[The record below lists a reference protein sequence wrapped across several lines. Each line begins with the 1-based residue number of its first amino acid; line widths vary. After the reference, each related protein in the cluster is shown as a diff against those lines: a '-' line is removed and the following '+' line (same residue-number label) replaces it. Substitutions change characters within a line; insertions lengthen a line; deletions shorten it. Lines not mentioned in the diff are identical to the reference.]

1 MAIGV
6 AIGHFIPS
14 SARLRQP
21 LSDADNKHPDRYRAH
36 HYDVSPLA
44 KVRYE
49 KLREVFRNKRVLGL
63 SLDSLANDLVGSHR
77 GRAIVSSAADLKK
90 IGDAPVAVLVLDEL
104 NSRFEDMGFSRQM
117 MVKYLEAQ
125 PAVLQ
130 EPMVLMVAMNNSF
143 QQIHDYTQNRDELIE
158 AVKKH
163 MPEFAWRMVNS
174 GKSGPG
180 AVERMAQVMAA
191 L

>member
-1 MAIGV
+1 M
-6 AIGHFIPS
+6 
-14 SARLRQP
+14 
-21 LSDADNKHPDRYRAH
+21 
-36 HYDVSPLA
+36 
-44 KVRYE
+44 
-49 KLREVFRNKRVLGL
+49 
-63 SLDSLANDLVGSHR
+63 
-77 GRAIVSSAADLKK
+77 
-90 IGDAPVAVLVLDEL
+90 AVLVLDEL

-191 L
+191 LQQIGQASTGTEGRKN